1 MILDKNLNVKVNNI
15 LNKLLK
21 RGDTMSVYK
30 DLKGMIEKDLYSNA
44 MEMQEKLD
52 YFYQKRKKITLEQYQ
67 ELTALLEKKEL
78 EKIEGVAA
86 Q

>member
-1 MILDKNLNVKVNNI
+1 
-15 LNKLLK
+15 
-21 RGDTMSVYK
+21 MSVYK

>member
-1 MILDKNLNVKVNNI
+1 
-15 LNKLLK
+15 
-21 RGDTMSVYK
+21 MSVYK

-52 YFYQKRKKITLEQYQ
+52 YFYQKRKKITLEQHQ

-78 EKIEGVAA
+78 EKIEGAAA